1 MRIEVFPID
10 PGGIQMAGVG
20 SRTKLVRMM
29 AALVAV
35 FVMAAAP
42 GLVRSVSAQSTV
54 NVSIENFSFSPASIS
69 VSAGDTVVWT
79 NNDSVAH
86 TVTSTDG
93 AFDTGDI
100 APGASASVTFDNAGT
115 FAYICSIHPS
125 MTGSVDVAAVDN
137 GGGGG
142 DDGSGNPVE
151 LPDTGSG
158 PTMSAS
164 SSVSTFA
171 LIAALVLL
179 ALSTGTS
186 IWLFR
191 RSRAI

>member
-20 SRTKLVRMM
+20 SRTKLVRLM

-158 PTMSAS
+158 SAISAS

>member
-10 PGGIQMAGVG
+10 PGGNQMAGVG
-20 SRTKLVRMM
+20 NRTKLVRLM

-142 DDGSGNPVE
+142 DDGTGNPIE

-158 PTMSAS
+158 STMSAT
-164 SSVSTFA
+164 SSVSMFA
-171 LIAALVLL
+171 LIVALVLL
-179 ALSTGTS
+179 TISTGAS

-191 RSRAI
+191 R

>member
-1 MRIEVFPID
+1 
-10 PGGIQMAGVG
+10 MAGVG
-20 SRTKLVRMM
+20 KGTKLVRLM

-100 APGASASVTFDNAGT
+100 APGASASVTFENAGT

-142 DDGSGNPVE
+142 DDGTGNPIE

-158 PTMSAS
+158 STMSAT
-164 SSVSTFA
+164 SSVSMFA
-171 LIAALVLL
+171 LIVALVLL
-179 ALSTGTS
+179 TISTGAS

-191 RSRAI
+191 R